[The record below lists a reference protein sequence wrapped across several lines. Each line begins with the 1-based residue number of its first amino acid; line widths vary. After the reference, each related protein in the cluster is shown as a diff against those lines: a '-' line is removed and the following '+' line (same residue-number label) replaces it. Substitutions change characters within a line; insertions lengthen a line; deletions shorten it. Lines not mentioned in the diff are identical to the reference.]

1 MTDMNERVIGGQ
13 VAAVQRALSPFLELV
28 MPPRPV
34 TAQPVIANF
43 AAGNPQEPTLSGFV
57 EALRRYSVPMSIDWF
72 AYRFMHEPARQA
84 AAISM
89 TDELGIGFTAEDIFL
104 TRGASGAI
112 ALALGAL
119 IEPGDEVI
127 FLGAPVVFLR
137 GNDPRQRRYTGPGPV
152 GTSGLR
158 S

>member
-1 MTDMNERVIGGQ
+1 
-13 VAAVQRALSPFLELV
+13 
-28 MPPRPV
+28 
-34 TAQPVIANF
+34 
-43 AAGNPQEPTLSGFV
+43 
-57 EALRRYSVPMSIDWF
+57 
-72 AYRFMHEPARQA
+72 
-84 AAISM
+84 M